1 MLLVSPWDDFVI
13 FRIVFVALVETKAKL
28 QKYMEEKLKLVLI
41 TKKKKK
47 KKLN

>member
-13 FRIVFVALVETKAKL
+13 FRIVSVALVETKAKL

-47 KKLN
+47 KLN